1 MFLMKATV
9 TYKINLN
16 KLQNLIKY
24 KMLKVYYLIEVRIQI
39 MCYKNINRNK
49 LVGGKSPLLIN
60 NKVNALDK
68 VVA

>member
-1 MFLMKATV
+1 MKATV

-49 LVGGKSPLLIN
+49 LVGGVKAHS
-60 NKVNALDK
+60 
-68 VVA
+68 